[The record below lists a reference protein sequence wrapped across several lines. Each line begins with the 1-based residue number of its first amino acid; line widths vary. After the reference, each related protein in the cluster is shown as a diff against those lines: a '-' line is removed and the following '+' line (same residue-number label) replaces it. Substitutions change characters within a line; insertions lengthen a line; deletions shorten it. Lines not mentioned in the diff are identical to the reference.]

1 MSSRSGSR
9 QRQEEQPRAASRKQR
24 HFDENQNIDDMID
37 FITKKT
43 VPDQKLSFMQ
53 KGKNRQRSKS
63 GKQKQGAQSK
73 RQNADDRQLP
83 FGQSK
88 KINQIAGV
96 IGGMASQVAAEAL
109 NRKSS
114 DGVILD
120 ITPAQISRRQQSQN
134 ALRKADFSVAS
145 QEFGFHQEKV
155 HRAQRSREGS
165 HDGRQLKDAQ
175 RFNSTLRIDNK
186 LGKKS
191 RPESGQIKIKSNDP
205 RLKTL
210 GQIYLQAQN
219 RQVPG
224 SQRNLH

>member
-1 MSSRSGSR
+1 
-9 QRQEEQPRAASRKQR
+9 
-24 HFDENQNIDDMID
+24 
-37 FITKKT
+37 
-43 VPDQKLSFMQ
+43 
-53 KGKNRQRSKS
+53 
-63 GKQKQGAQSK
+63 
-73 RQNADDRQLP
+73 
-83 FGQSK
+83 
-88 KINQIAGV
+88 
-96 IGGMASQVAAEAL
+96 MASQVAAEAL

-145 QEFGFHQEKV
+145 QEFGFYQEKAQ
-155 HRAQRSREGS
+155 RAQRSREGS

-175 RFNSTLRIDNK
+175 RFSSTLRIDNK

-210 GQIYLQAQN
+210 GQIYLQTQN
-219 RQVPG
+219 RQVPS
-224 SQRNLH
+224 SQRNLHQ